1 MSSELA
7 KKIDHTLLKADTT
20 KEQIQKL
27 CKEAK
32 SYGFFSVCINPYWV
46 PAAKQELTGSSVRV
60 CSVVGFPLGANTSE
74 LKAFETQQLL
84 RAGVHEIDMVMN
96 TGALKS
102 GLDLEVLE
110 DIERVI
116 QAAKSCPV
124 KVIIETAV
132 LSEEEKVRA
141 SEICVKAG
149 AAFVKT
155 STGFMGGGATVEDI
169 KLIRLTVGSLMG
181 IKASGGVK
189 TYEQAMQ
196 LLEAG
201 ATRLGCSQ
209 SVAIMKEVSS

>member
-1 MSSELA
+1 MSAELA

-20 KEQIQKL
+20 KEQIQNL
-27 CKEAK
+27 CKDAK
-32 SYGFFSVCINPYWV
+32 NYSFFSVCINPCWV
-46 PAAKQELTGSSVRV
+46 AVAKHELTGSSVKI
-60 CSVVGFPLGANTSE
+60 CSVIGFPLGANTNE
-74 LKAFETQQLL
+74 LKAYETQQLL
-84 RAGVHEIDMVMN
+84 KAGVHEIDMMMN
-96 TGALKS
+96 IGALKS

-124 KVIIETAV
+124 KVIIETAL

-141 SEICVKAG
+141 SEICVRAG

-155 STGFMGGGATVEDI
+155 STGFAGAGATIQDI
-169 KLIRLTVGSLMG
+169 KLIRRTVGSLMG
-181 IKASGGVK
+181 IKASGGIK

-209 SVAIMKEVSS
+209 SVAIMQEASS